1 MRDRP
6 QRPVADLPEF
16 TLRILLLL
24 FCLCISAAS
33 QKLPFKSYTT
43 ADGLAHNNVDSI
55 FQDKKG
61 FLWFGTDEGLSRF
74 DGYDF
79 VNFRTADGLP
89 ADNVN
94 AILEDDT
101 GRIWVGTDGGIGL
114 LVNQKPGATSNA
126 KFEKI
131 LIDPDIPAANSVVR
145 MLIDSSG
152 KLWLLTWNGVYNA
165 LPADDPLFTLVAQFH
180 GSSSRT
186 FFQDSDNNIW
196 FGVGSELREIR
207 NGEIIEHGS
216 IDGDQNDF
224 VINGMQSKRGPIII
238 LSRTKGLFE
247 FDPKSSRWTQISQP
261 TISSNFWALTEDADN
276 NIWFGGR
283 NVLTKQTGRGTTEY
297 SFAHG
302 IKNDNHLVL
311 FQDRERNLW
320 GGRGSLGVFKLP
332 ANPIVSYPFDT
343 EAYSLG
349 MSDIDGTIFSYFCE
363 RNDLARFDLLFCTP
377 RSRELSSRD
386 TPSVKTFGILP
397 FAKDFV
403 IYTQAGLW
411 GIYYDSM
418 RAAEIIDTTLKM
430 PGGAVFDL
438 KDLFAKPINASDD
451 AIFHIIGDTLW
462 VGRSDGSIHRI
473 DAKPSGSTI
482 NRYEWNSPSRPTILK
497 TDPAGDLW
505 LFSKNAPEG
514 RIRKDGRFEALP
526 RSDNFPAS
534 PVSAFFDSRGW
545 LWVGTS
551 GNGVFVSEDPL
562 DASPAFRNYSTEFLL
577 SSTIE
582 AIIEDDRGDMYFGTA
597 KGLNRYNVDLNTWKS
612 FTTKDGLTGDGVNGL
627 FKDSSGNIWINA
639 QYGLSTLD
647 PKRVVP
653 SSSPPIYINRIRI
666 AGEDLFMNDTAAGGN
681 AEPVSLSSSQNN
693 LTIDFVGIQFEKENA
708 LRYQYKLEGIDRDWS
723 TPTKNRS
730 IALANLADGNY
741 RFMVRA
747 INEDGIASEQPAFF
761 GFRIFPPVYLRW
773 WFLLLAAFTFLTA
786 VYAIYRLR
794 LKRLLEIERMRR
806 VIAGDLHDDIGSDL
820 SKISVLSEVARM
832 RSGGGAIPN
841 DDLLNSIAEIA
852 RGAVGSMS
860 DIVWATNPER
870 DSVREMIRK
879 MREHA
884 EEIFVIKNVQV
895 NFADPLS
902 KYDDMKLPMDL
913 RRNLYLIFK
922 EAINNAAKHSECS
935 KIDIAVDILKRE
947 VNLFVADN
955 GKGFDASKE
964 STGNGLH
971 NMRSRVQGFGGNI
984 QILSDSKIGTV
995 VTVKLPVR

>member
-6 QRPVADLPEF
+6 QRPVADLPGF
-16 TLRILLLL
+16 TLRISLLL
-24 FCLCISAAS
+24 FCLCISVAS
-33 QKLPFKSYTT
+33 QKLPFKHYTT

-79 VNFRTADGLP
+79 VNFHTADGLP

-94 AILEDDT
+94 AILEDDM

-114 LVNQKPGATSNA
+114 LVNQRLVTTSNA

-131 LIDPDIPAANSVVR
+131 LIDPDIPEANSVVR

-152 KLWLLTWNGVYNA
+152 KLWLLTWNGIYNA
-165 LPADDPLFTLVAQFH
+165 LPADDPLFALVAQFH

-207 NGEIIEHGS
+207 NGEIIEQGF
-216 IDGDQNDF
+216 IDGDEHDF

-247 FDPKSSRWTQISQP
+247 FDPKSSKWTQISQP

-283 NVLTKQTGRGTTEY
+283 NVLAKQTGSGTTEY

-332 ANPIVSYPFDT
+332 ANPIVSYPFET

-349 MSDIDGTIFSYFCE
+349 MSDIDSTIFSYFCE

-377 RSRELSSRD
+377 RARKLNSPD
-386 TPSVKTFGILP
+386 TASVKTFGILP

-403 IYTQAGLW
+403 IYTQANLW

-418 RAAEIIDTTLKM
+418 RAAKIIDTTLKM

-438 KDLFAKPINASDD
+438 KDLFAEPINASDD
-451 AIFHIIGDTLW
+451 AIFHMNGDTLW
-462 VGRSDGSIHRI
+462 VGRSDGSIYRI
-473 DAKPSGSTI
+473 DTKPSGSTT
-482 NRYEWNSPSRPTILK
+482 NRYEWNSPSRPAIMK

-534 PVSAFFDSRGW
+534 PVSAYFDSRGW

-551 GNGVFVSEDPL
+551 GNGVYVSEDPL
-562 DASPAFRNYSTEFLL
+562 DVSPVFRNYSTEFLL

-653 SSSPPIYINRIRI
+653 PSSPPIYITHINI
-666 AGEDLFMNDTAAGGN
+666 AGDEYPISETEDPAAKTA
-681 AEPVSLSSSQNN
+681 LLKSSQNN
-693 LTIDFVGIQFEKENA
+693 LTIDFVGLQFAKENS
-708 LRYQYKLEGIDRDWS
+708 LSYQYKLDGIDQNWS
-723 TPTKNRS
+723 LPTKNRS
-730 IALANLADGNY
+730 ITLANLADGNY
-741 RFMVRA
+741 RFLVRA
-747 INEDGIASEQPAFF
+747 VNEDGLASSEPASF
-761 GFRIFPPVYLRW
+761 GFKIYPPIYLRW
-773 WFLLLAAFTFLTA
+773 WFLLLAALIFLTV
-786 VYAIYRLR
+786 VYAFYSLR
-794 LKRLLEIERMRR
+794 LKRSLEIERMRSL
-806 VIAGDLHDDIGSDL
+806 IASDLHDDIGSDL
-820 SKISVLSEVARM
+820 SKISVLSEVARL
-832 RSGGGAIPN
+832 RLGRDDAKN
-841 DDLLNSIAEIA
+841 DGLLNSIAEIS
-852 RGAVGSMS
+852 RGAVGSMR
-860 DIVWATNPER
+860 DIVWAADPER
-870 DSVREMIRK
+870 DSVLEMTRK

-884 EEIFVIKNVQV
+884 EEIFVPKNVEV
-895 NFADPLS
+895 NFAVSDKHMDL
-902 KYDDMKLPMDL
+902 KLPMDL
-913 RRNLYLIFK
+913 RRNIYLIFK
-922 EAINNAAKHSECS
+922 ESINNAAKHSACG
-935 KIDIAVDILKRE
+935 KIDIDIKLSRHE
-947 VNLFVADN
+947 INMTIADD
-955 GKGFDASKE
+955 GKGFDTSGE
-964 STGNGLH
+964 SNGNGL
-971 NMRSRVQGFGGNI
+971 NNIQSRVRNFGGGI
-984 QILSDSKIGTV
+984 QISSDKDKGTV
-995 VTVKLPVR
+995 VAVELPIK